1 MNSLLPLGTRLPFD
15 GLDQP
20 LELTRLL
27 GGGTQGQVYAVRCG
41 AEELALKWYFPS
53 CIARDPLLRQRLQ
66 QSIRLGAPNS
76 AFLWPMAL
84 LEPSAES
91 RPLIRCQEPGFGYL
105 MPLRPS
111 GFQGAHLHAGG
122 RMEISL
128 QNILRACFHLA
139 DAFHELHLKG
149 LCYKDISLGNLFL
162 RPGDGAILICD
173 NDNVAIDGQGA
184 GSVLGTPGFMAPEV
198 LLGAAKPSASTDQF
212 SLAVLLFRLLTRHDP
227 FRGRQE
233 LAIRCLDEPARRRLY
248 GEEALFIFD
257 PENPANRPDPE
268 EHAAALLTWPI
279 YPRSLQQ
286 LFETSFG
293 AGLRQPGMRPLTGQW
308 KQVLARCLDQRHL
321 CQHCGEELFHSGP
334 CWSCGHTNPAVLQLQ
349 LPRGQ
354 VAACPGNDLYPHH
367 FDGRDSE
374 RLDQPL
380 AQLVGHPTDPS
391 VVGLRNLGATAW
403 QGQLSNG
410 QQLEV
415 EPGKTC
421 NVAALKQLSTQAG
434 PITPIRR

>member
-1 MNSLLPLGTRLPFD
+1 MNTLLPLGSRLSFD
-15 GLDQP
+15 GLEQP
-20 LELTRLL
+20 LEIERCL

-41 AEELALKWYFPS
+41 TEGLALKWYFPS

-66 QSIRLGAPNS
+66 QSIRLGAPNGD
-76 AFLWPMAL
+76 FLWPMAL

-91 RPLIRCQEPGFGYL
+91 RPQLRSQEAGFGYL

-128 QNILRACFHLA
+128 QNILRACFFLA
-139 DAFHELHLKG
+139 TAFHELHLKG

-173 NDNVAIDGQGA
+173 NDNVAVDGQGA

-198 LLGAAKPSASTDQF
+198 LPGSAKPSASTDQF
-212 SLAVLLFRLLTRHDP
+212 SLAVLPFRLPPRHDP
-227 FRGRQE
+227 FPGRQE

-257 PENPANRPDPE
+257 PNNPANRPDPE
-268 EHAAALLTWPI
+268 DHAAALVTWPI
-279 YPRSLQQ
+279 YPQSLQQ

-293 AGLRQPGMRPLTGQW
+293 AGLRQPSQRPLTGQW
-308 KQVLARCLDQRHL
+308 KQQLARCLDQRRL
-321 CQHCGEELFHSGP
+321 CQHCGEEVFQDGP
-334 CWSCGHTNPAVLQLQ
+334 CWSCGQGNAGGLQLQ
-349 LPRGQ
+349 LPQGQ
-354 VAACPGNDLYPHH
+354 VAASPGNALYRHH
-367 FDGRDSE
+367 FDGLHGE
-374 RLDQPL
+374 RLDHPL
-380 AQLVGHPTDPS
+380 AVLVAHPTDAAL
-391 VVGLRNLGATAW
+391 VGLRNLSDAPW
-403 QGQLSNG
+403 QGQLPNG
-410 QQLEV
+410 QRLEV

-421 NVAALKQLSTQAG
+421 NVAALQQLSTPAG
-434 PITPIRR
+434 PITPIRT